1 MIWAGSVGA
10 PARDCCCLGEPCVQ
24 AVNIDIIPIE
34 AQAAD
39 LAAGTIRLTE
49 VGENARRKAE
59 IIPIQIIAWR
69 REDGQS
75 RGPRRLDAIL
85 RIFDG
90 DTRARV
96 APQRLKSEAIDVR
109 RGFLMRH

>member
-24 AVNIDIIPIE
+24 AVDIDIIPIE
-34 AQAAD
+34 GQAAD

-59 IIPIQIIAWR
+59 IIPFPIIAWR
-69 REDGQS
+69 REDGQTC
-75 RGPRRLDAIL
+75 GPCRLDAIF

-96 APQRLKSEAIDVR
+96 ALQLFKSE
-109 RGFLMRH
+109 